1 MNIKGPRNNKMRVMV
16 LRVKDQIIRREMMV
30 IKMIL
35 AKKVIVTHSTN
46 HMTLLMNG
54 VRANFYGDIDMLI

>member
-1 MNIKGPRNNKMRVMV
+1 MRVMV

-35 AKKVIVTHSTN
+35 AKKIIVTHSLN

-54 VRANFYGDIDMLI
+54 VRANSYCDIDMLI